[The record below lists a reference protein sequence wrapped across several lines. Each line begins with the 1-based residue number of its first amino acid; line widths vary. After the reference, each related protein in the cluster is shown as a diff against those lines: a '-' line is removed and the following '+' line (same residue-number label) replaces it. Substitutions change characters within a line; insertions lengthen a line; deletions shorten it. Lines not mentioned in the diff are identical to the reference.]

1 MKIAYTKHS
10 SIIECL
16 NCGFALKGDFKIR
29 ANSSGCLYCRCDCTN
44 YFELIGEFL
53 WEVTVGKT

>member
-1 MKIAYTKHS
+1 MERWKNFSRNPLECMKIAYTKHS

-29 ANSSGCLYCRCDCTN
+29 AILLAASTAGVIVPTISN
-44 YFELIGEFL
+44 
-53 WEVTVGKT
+53 